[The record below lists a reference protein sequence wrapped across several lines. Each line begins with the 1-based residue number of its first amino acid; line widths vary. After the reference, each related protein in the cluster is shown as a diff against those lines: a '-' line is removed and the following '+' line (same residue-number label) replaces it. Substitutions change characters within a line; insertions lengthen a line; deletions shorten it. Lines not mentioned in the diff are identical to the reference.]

1 MQIIDKEINY
11 LDLEKNI
18 KIKLENSKINFIKDL
33 WILKRTDLKK
43 MNFSDYEIKKIIISL
58 ELNGLDLNKKNYN

>member
-33 WILKRTDLKK
+33 WILKRNDLKK

>member
-18 KIKLENSKINFIKDL
+18 KIKLENSKIIFIKDL